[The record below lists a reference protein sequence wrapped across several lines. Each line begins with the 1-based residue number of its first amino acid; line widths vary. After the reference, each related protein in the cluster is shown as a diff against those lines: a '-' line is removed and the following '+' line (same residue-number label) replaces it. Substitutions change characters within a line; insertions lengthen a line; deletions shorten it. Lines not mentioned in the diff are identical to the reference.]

1 MVRARETVTL
11 RLERELP
18 AVVGEAVTAIRAAI
32 PAYRDLYGPQV
43 ADVEGIAY
51 WSLRRLMQL
60 WNTDIATLDERDR
73 ARFRAIGAARASDG
87 RPLSDVLRAYRVASS
102 MFIRHVAAAHLDDLD
117 PADIADLSIVALEG
131 VDAISEEII
140 GAYTAARERLTTD
153 SGHARS
159 ALLDD
164 LLVGRQSSPGAL
176 ADRSRELALTLPTH
190 PTVLVVV
197 GADSTG
203 AVRHE
208 DLDDALRALGDPST
222 EDAQLATRRAHRSVF
237 LLPADVDLALVDAAC
252 AQQGLRGSVVARR
265 PIAEV
270 SANYRLADDGL
281 DAAPEHAFDDRA
293 VLDEGD
299 NQLLAL
305 LTARPFADTNAVVA
319 AVLGPLAEPAHDHL
333 LAGLAAFIATG
344 TATGA
349 AAALHVHPQTLR
361 YRLRRAR
368 GLTGRDPRRAW
379 HRLALDTALQLRQ
392 LQRPT

>member
-1 MVRARETVTL
+1 MPTPRHASDWPQTATTHGRHCSTISS
-11 RLERELP
+11 P
-18 AVVGEAVTAIRAAI
+18 AVRV
-32 PAYRDLYGPQV
+32 
-43 ADVEGIAY
+43 
-51 WSLRRLMQL
+51 
-60 WNTDIATLDERDR
+60 
-73 ARFRAIGAARASDG
+73 
-87 RPLSDVLRAYRVASS
+87 RP
-102 MFIRHVAAAHLDDLD
+102 
-117 PADIADLSIVALEG
+117 
-131 VDAISEEII
+131 
-140 GAYTAARERLTTD
+140 
-153 SGHARS
+153 ARS
-159 ALLDD
+159 PTD
-164 LLVGRQSSPGAL
+164 LESSP
-176 ADRSRELALTLPTH
+176 SPFPPTH
-190 PTVLVVV
+190 PTVLIVAS
-197 GADSTG
+197 ADSTDT
-203 AVRHE
+203 VRHE
-208 DLDDALRALGDPST
+208 DLDDALGALGDRST
-222 EDAQLATRRAHRSVF
+222 DDAQLATRRGHRSVF
-237 LLPADVDLALVDAAC
+237 LLPADVDLALVDAVC
-252 AQQGLRGSVVARR
+252 AEQGLRGSVVAHR

-379 HRLALDTALQLRQ
+379 HGSHSIPRYSYVSGNGPPDPLAVPPMSLSSSVAGPHT
-392 LQRPT
+392 RPGRETR